1 MSDRRCKRFHV
12 ASAFAIAW
20 LAVAT
25 PVVPALAKGPPA
37 AAENAAGLHVPS
49 PDWRDQI
56 VYFLM
61 LDRFDDGDPG
71 NNDQGTGEFDPADG
85 ARFSGGD
92 LAGVAQRV
100 DYIKGLGATAVWI
113 TPPVAN
119 QWWNNHARYGGY
131 HGYWARD
138 FKAVDPHFGTL
149 DDYRR
154 VSRALHGAGMFLI
167 QDVVVNHTGDYFAY
181 PDNASRSDPAAAYQ
195 PRTDGAGHRAPARWP
210 FSLNDAR
217 RPADRD
223 AAIYHWTPDIRD
235 YADRTQEL
243 TYQLAGLD
251 DLNTDNPV
259 VRAALRDAYGF
270 WIREVGVDGF
280 RVDTAFYAT
289 PEYFG
294 DFLDAA
300 DKAHPGIRRV
310 AAATG
315 RDDFHVF
322 GEGFATDKAY
332 EDVQARKIDGYL
344 RDAQGKALLPG
355 MINFPLYGTLGDVF
369 ARGRPPAELGHRIGS
384 MMAVHERPQLMP
396 TFVDNHDVDRFLA
409 GGSEAGL
416 KQALLATMTLPGI
429 PTIYYGT
436 EQGFTAQRA
445 AMFAKGNG
453 AGGRDHFDTNAPLY
467 RYLQRA
473 TALRRGNRLFSRG
486 VPTVLAANAA
496 APGVLAYRMQHEGE
510 SALVAFNSADRAA
523 LLDNL
528 DTGLAAGSV
537 LQGMFAIEGDAPELV
552 VGANGRVSVVLP
564 PRAGFVWRAGDEA
577 RAVVDAGA
585 AIALAQAPGETSG
598 DFVLGGSAPGVKQV
612 RVVVDGDL
620 DAAIPVDVGRD
631 GRWHTRVDTRDMV
644 DAGVVHTVVAWD
656 AERGIASPPHRFKV
670 AREWTLLAELSDPAG
685 DDHGPRGNYAYPID
699 TSWGEHRQGDLRGLR
714 AWGSGGGAL
723 KLELQMHEVTAPW
736 NPANGFDHVAFTVFI
751 ALPGRDDGSTLMPLQ
766 NATLPEG
773 MRWHYRLRA
782 HGWSNALFGA
792 PGASATDEG
801 RIAAPTAHIAA
812 DAARDTVTFTFPAR
826 ALGNPAT
833 LSGAKLYVTTWDY
846 DGGYRALAP
855 RATSHAFGGGDGAV
869 DPLVLDDMGVI
880 VLP

>member
-12 ASAFAIAW
+12 VSALAIAW
-20 LAVAT
+20 LSVAT
-25 PVVPALAKGPPA
+25 PALPTLAKGPQA
-37 AAENAAGLHVPS
+37 TAESAAGLHVPS

-61 LDRFDDGDPG
+61 IDRFDDGEPD

-92 LAGVAQRV
+92 LAGVARRV

-119 QWWNNHARYGGY
+119 QWWNEHVRYGGY

-138 FKAVDPHFGTL
+138 FKAVDAHFGTL

-154 VSRALHGAGMFLI
+154 LSRALHGAGMFLI

-181 PDNASRSDPAAAYQ
+181 PDTADRTDPAVAYQ

-210 FSLNDAR
+210 FSLNDVR
-217 RPADRD
+217 RPADRA

-235 YADRTQEL
+235 YADRRQEL
-243 TYQLAGLD
+243 TFQLAGLD
-251 DLNTDNPV
+251 DLNTDNPI
-259 VRAALRDAYGF
+259 VREALRDAYGF

-280 RVDTAFYAT
+280 RVDTAFYAA
-289 PEYFG
+289 PEYFS

-300 DKAHPGIRRV
+300 DKAHPGVRGV

-322 GEGFATDKAY
+322 GEGFGIDKAY
-332 EDVQARKIDGYL
+332 EDVQARKIDGYM
-344 RDAQGKALLPG
+344 RDAQGRPLLPG

-369 ARGRPPAELGHRIGS
+369 ARGRPTAELGHRIGS

-409 GGSEAGL
+409 GGSQAGL
-416 KQALLATMTLPGI
+416 QQALLAIMTLPGI

-436 EQGFTAQRA
+436 EQGFAAQRA
-445 AMFAKGNG
+445 AMFAKGND
-453 AGGRDHFDTNAPLY
+453 AGGRDHFDTGAPLY

-473 TALRRGNRLFSRG
+473 TALRRDNRLFSRG
-486 VPTVLAANAA
+486 VPTVLAANPA
-496 APGVLAYRMQHEGE
+496 APGVLAYRVQHEGE
-510 SALVAFNSADRAA
+510 TALVAFNSADHAT

-537 LQGMFAIEGDAPELV
+537 LHGVFAIEGEAPELV
-552 VGANGRVSVVLP
+552 AGANGRVSVVLP
-564 PRAGFVWRAGDEA
+564 PRAGFVWRARDEVRTVA
-577 RAVVDAGA
+577 DAGA
-585 AIALAQAPGETSG
+585 AIALEAAPAETSG
-598 DFVLGGSAPGVKQV
+598 DFVLRGTALGMQRMQLVIDGG
-612 RVVVDGDL
+612 L
-620 DAAIPVDVGRD
+620 DAAVSVDVGRD
-631 GRWHTRVDTRDMV
+631 GRWSTRVDTRDMV
-644 DAGVVHTVVAWD
+644 DAGVVHTAVAWD
-656 AERGIASPPHRFKV
+656 AERSIASPPHHFKV
-670 AREWTLLAELSDPAG
+670 TRDWKLLGETPDPAG
-685 DDHGPRGNYAYPID
+685 DDHGPRGNYAYPTD
-699 TSWGEHRQGDLRGLR
+699 TGWTEHRQGDLRGLR
-714 AWGSGGGAL
+714 AWGSGGAL
-723 KLELQMHEVTAPW
+723 KLELRMNDVTAPW

-751 ALPGRDDGSTLMPLQ
+751 ELPGRDGGSTLMPLQ
-766 NATLPEG
+766 NATLPDG

-782 HGWSNALFGA
+782 HGWSNALFSA
-792 PGASATDEG
+792 AGASATDEG
-801 RIAAPTAHIAA
+801 RITSPTAHIGV
-812 DAARDTVTFTFPAR
+812 DAARDTVTFTFPTR
-826 ALGNPAT
+826 ALGNPPT
-833 LSGAKLYVTTWDY
+833 LTGAKVYVTTWDY
-846 DGGYRALAP
+846 DGGYRVLAP
-855 RATSHAFGGGDGAV
+855 QPTAHAFGGGDGAV
-869 DPLVLDDMGVI
+869 DPLVLDDTSVI